1 MIIGIT
7 GLIGSGKDTAADYLC
22 TFHGFKR
29 MSFAS
34 ALKDAVAVIFN
45 WDRELLEGSTKAS
58 REWREEVDTWWAE
71 RLNIPHLTPRW
82 VLQQWGT
89 DVARKNFH
97 NDIWV
102 ASVENRLR
110 NLKDDIVIT
119 DCRFANEVDAIKN
132 AGGITLRT
140 HRGVD
145 PTWIEI
151 AELHSQADNDDVKTY
166 LKDLLEQNHNVHA
179 SEYSSVG
186 LDYDHHVD
194 NNGTIDHLHKQ
205 MESIINR

>member
-34 ALKDAVAVIFN
+34 ALKDAVATIFN
-45 WDRELLEGSTKAS
+45 WDRELLEGSTRTS
-58 REWREEVDTWWAE
+58 REWREEVDTWWAT
-71 RLNIPHLTPRW
+71 RLDIPHLTPRW

-110 NLKDDIVIT
+110 GIKDDIVIT
-119 DCRFANEVDAIKN
+119 DCRFANEVTAIKN

-140 HRGVD
+140 HRGED
-145 PTWIEI
+145 PDWIELASI
-151 AELHSQADNDDVKTY
+151 LNTTTSEAAKIECLRV
-166 LKDLLEQNHNVHA
+166 LEKMNIHA

-186 LDYDHHVD
+186 LDYDYHID